1 MEQRVPEPGQRYE
14 SYTHE
19 AMAAEVAAGNDPAV
33 AGQIGEQWSGL
44 GTRLRES
51 MQSLAAMADRSREA
65 WEGTGGDA
73 VRATLAK
80 ASDWSGQA
88 TEVSF
93 GLADAVTQQAGIAAR
108 ARAEMPP
115 PVPYDAAS
123 MIREAAGDV
132 LRLVGLSEAMAVKR
146 AEAEAARLKAIDVMN
161 ARDGALRAAVPA
173 RSFDAPPD
181 LGPS

>member
-1 MEQRVPEPGQRYE
+1 
-14 SYTHE
+14 
-19 AMAAEVAAGNDPAV
+19 
-33 AGQIGEQWSGL
+33 
-44 GTRLRES
+44 
-51 MQSLAAMADRSREA
+51 
-65 WEGTGGDA
+65 
-73 VRATLAK
+73 
-80 ASDWSGQA
+80 
-88 TEVSF
+88 
-93 GLADAVTQQAGIAAR
+93 
-108 ARAEMPP
+108 MPP